1 MAKYE
6 ISQSNVP
13 WKVFV
18 RREDGFLIELDKD
31 EVLRRISDNKRKSFE
46 AYGRTFIDGHSR
58 YATSYIE
65 QMHREEERYKEKLH
79 EEWKRD
85 LTDKSLGLSE
95 ARNDLKAIRDN
106 YKPILEKMRKKGY

>member
-1 MAKYE
+1 MVKYE

-18 RREDGFLIELDKD
+18 RRDDDLLIELDKD
-31 EVLRRISDNKRKSFE
+31 EVLKRISDNKRKSFE

-65 QMHREEERYKEKLH
+65 QMRREEERYQKRLH

-85 LTDKSLGLSE
+85 LDDEDLT
-95 ARNDLKAIRDN
+95 ANDELKAIRDK
-106 YKPILEKMRKKGY
+106 YKPILEKARKKGYYGD

>member
-1 MAKYE
+1 MVKYE

-18 RREDGFLIELDKD
+18 RRDDDFLIELDKD
-31 EVLRRISDNKRKSFE
+31 EVLKRISDSKRKSFE
-46 AYGRTFIDGHSR
+46 SYGRTFIDGHSR

-65 QMHREEERYKEKLH
+65 AMQMEEECYEEKLH

-85 LTDKSLGLSE
+85 LNDKGLK
-95 ARNDLKAIRDN
+95 ANDELKAIRDK
-106 YKPILEKMRKKGY
+106 YKPILEKARKKGYYGD